1 MKRNILVI
9 ICLTFFV
16 PFLTA
21 QQIENPGFEDWEV
34 IAGPPDFTEP
44 VNWSTIKTS
53 DNPAISGLSPF
64 NWERSEDAHN
74 G

>member
-21 QQIENPGFEDWEV
+21 QQIENPGFEEWEEV
-34 IAGPPDFTEP
+34 GL
-44 VNWSTIKTS
+44 W
-53 DNPAISGLSPF
+53 AILCKII
-64 NWERSEDAHN
+64 
-74 G
+74 